1 MISDKMKSMVANSSV
16 IRAMFEEGKKMAAQ
30 YGADHVFDFS
40 LGNPNVP
47 APSCVKEAILDIIEH
62 EDSLHVHG
70 YMSNSGYEEVRQTL
84 AEHLNTL
91 YGKSYS
97 AENLLMTVGAAGGLN
112 VIFKALLNPGDEVI
126 TVSPYFV
133 EYRSYAGNFGAAL
146 IESPTDPDTFYP
158 DIEDLERRITE
169 RTKILILNSPNNPTG
184 VVYPESVIRAIGE
197 MLSKKEKE
205 IGHPIFIVSDEPYR
219 EIAFDGIEV
228 PWIPDFYR
236 NTVVGS
242 SYSKSLSLPGERIGY
257 LVIPSEAEDFENLV
271 AACNV
276 ANRILGYVNAP
287 SLMQLV
293 VARCADAKTD
303 VEFYD
308 RNRKLLYK
316 SLKDFGYTF
325 TKPDGAFYFWVKSPV
340 EDEREFVEYLKNN
353 EQILVVPGRSFGC
366 AGWVRIA
373 YCVSHETIQNSLP
386 GFKRTAQHYGL

>member
-1 MISDKMKSMVANSSV
+1 MISETMKSMVANSSV

-47 APSCVKEAILDIIEH
+47 APACVKEAILDIIEH
-62 EDSLHVHG
+62 EDSLYVHG

-84 AEHLNTL
+84 AERLNKL
-91 YGKSYS
+91 YGKSYA

-133 EYRSYAGNFGAAL
+133 EYRSYAGNFGAKL
-146 IESPTDPDTFYP
+146 IESPTYPDTFYP
-158 DIEDLERRITE
+158 DPEDIERKITE

-184 VVYPESVIRAIGE
+184 VVYPAEVIRTLGD
-197 MLSKKEKE
+197 LLRKKEE
-205 IGHPIFIVSDEPYR
+205 EFGHPIFIVSDEPYR
-219 EIAFDGIEV
+219 EIAYDGVEV
-228 PWIPDFYR
+228 PWIPDYYE

-257 LVIPSEAEDFENLV
+257 LLIPSEAEDFENLV

-293 VARCADAKTD
+293 AARCADAKTD

-316 SLKDFGYTF
+316 SLKDFGYTC

-340 EDEREFVEYLKNN
+340 EDERAFVDYLKKN

-373 YCVSHETIQNSLP
+373 YCVSHETIENSLP
-386 GFKRTAQHYGL
+386 GFERTAQYYGL